1 MNKKST
7 KKSPGSS
14 KAATSL
20 PETAR
25 DLRALWEQTRNNAS
39 PLEQAQEIM
48 YDAWE
53 ANSPQA
59 AIALAEKAL
68 SLSKD
73 CADAYN
79 LLAATSKSPEVAV
92 VLYRRAIEAGK
103 RTLGKRAFKEEVGY
117 FWGILETRP
126 YMRALAGL
134 AENLWLTGEREE
146 ALVVYAEGLTL
157 NPGDNQGL
165 RYILMPHLLE
175 LGKDDEAEKLFKKF
189 PDDGMATWMYSRAIL
204 DFRKTGASTASRR
217 SLKAALKANPHVP
230 GYLLGIKKVPK
241 KIAGSYGIGDDSEA
255 ALYAYGNAAVWG
267 KTAGVLDWLKAE
279 IA

>member
-103 RTLGKRAFKEEVGY
+103 RTLGKRAFKEDVGY

-189 PDDGMATWMYSRAIL
+189 PVFAGDTRLSQNQRFDGITTLTEGCTQSQSARARLSAGHQENPQKDCRVIWN
-204 DFRKTGASTASRR
+204 RR
-217 SLKAALKANPHVP
+217 R
-230 GYLLGIKKVPK
+230 
-241 KIAGSYGIGDDSEA
+241 
-255 ALYAYGNAAVWG
+255 
-267 KTAGVLDWLKAE
+267 
-279 IA
+279 